1 VVTSPWVLEVRA
13 PHPRRRGFTRV
24 TGPEQWGQVGTARK
38 MIADCSHPSDVLV
51 VSAEHPADV
60 DAAELR
66 NSTPG
71 AAAAGGTHWVMGGV
85 FHEPRPPAFQDQV
98 HQAGRLLLLTGDLQA
113 YWSSVR
119 NGATASFAELFPD
132 GAWAAWVPLLLH
144 LYPNG
149 VGTRPV

>member
-1 VVTSPWVLEVRA
+1 MVTSPWVLEARA
-13 PHPRRRGFTRV
+13 PRSRRRGFTRV
-24 TGPEQWGQVGTARK
+24 RRPEQWGRVRTARN
-38 MIADCSHPSDVLV
+38 MAADCSNPLEVLV
-51 VSAEHPADV
+51 ISAEHPAEV
-60 DAAELR
+60 DAAGLR

-85 FHEPRPPAFQDQV
+85 FHQPHLAAFHDQV

-113 YWSSVR
+113 YWSGVR
-119 NGATASFAELFPD
+119 SGATTSFAELFPD

-144 LYPNG
+144 LYPDG